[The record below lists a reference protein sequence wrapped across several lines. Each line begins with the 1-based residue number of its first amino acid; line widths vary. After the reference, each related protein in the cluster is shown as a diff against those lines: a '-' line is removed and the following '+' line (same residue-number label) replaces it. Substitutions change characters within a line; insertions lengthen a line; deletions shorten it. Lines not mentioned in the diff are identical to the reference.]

1 MMRIFTVNEN
11 IKKLAAWVL
20 LVVVVL
26 LLAVVLLLVVVQVL
40 VLVLVLVPWTD
51 VMPTVLA
58 VPASIATVLA
68 LRRIFQEAKAAR
80 LEAPAVRAQPQ
91 QAGAMKL
98 AAVALL
104 LVVLYVVA
112 HELDL
117 VSRPWAYVLAVP
129 VYAVV
134 LYAASLELIPWT
146 WPAGLAVVMAA
157 AVWRARRWHLI
168 DDDPQLPVDP
178 AYKRR
183 SILVVAVIVVAVWWI
198 VVNIQIVGS
207 TTRIYD

>member
-1 MMRIFTVNEN
+1 
-11 IKKLAAWVL
+11 
-20 LVVVVL
+20 
-26 LLAVVLLLVVVQVL
+26 
-40 VLVLVLVPWTD
+40 
-51 VMPTVLA
+51 
-58 VPASIATVLA
+58 
-68 LRRIFQEAKAAR
+68 
-80 LEAPAVRAQPQ
+80 
-91 QAGAMKL
+91 MKL

-157 AVWRARRWHLI
+157 AVWRARRLPLI
-168 DDDPQLPVDP
+168 GDIPQLPVDP

-183 SILVVAVIVVAVWWI
+183 RILVVAVIVVAVWWI
-198 VVNIQIVGS
+198 VVNFQIVVS

>member
-1 MMRIFTVNEN
+1 
-11 IKKLAAWVL
+11 
-20 LVVVVL
+20 
-26 LLAVVLLLVVVQVL
+26 
-40 VLVLVLVPWTD
+40 
-51 VMPTVLA
+51 
-58 VPASIATVLA
+58 
-68 LRRIFQEAKAAR
+68 
-80 LEAPAVRAQPQ
+80 
-91 QAGAMKL
+91 MKL

-207 TTRIYD
+207 TTRILH